1 VDGEEWVEMVGWT
14 FGCWANGEAGRG
26 EGGAGVVAIETLIC
40 EWLRLILG
48 SGADR
53 HVSVLYERF

>member
-1 VDGEEWVEMVGWT
+1 MEKSGWN
-14 FGCWANGEAGRG
+14 GRLDLCWTNGEAGRG

-40 EWLRLILG
+40 EWLHLILG

-53 HVSVLYERF
+53 HVRVLYERF